1 MVEIVVVSTQ
11 CPYCGGT
18 EPLMRSETSLSDA
31 ALTKQFRGA
40 TVRCIHTGC
49 EKSYA
54 IRKGDLKIRHEKAGT
69 TAA

>member
-31 ALTKQFRGA
+31 AFTKQFRGA
-40 TVRCIHTGC
+40 TIRYIHTGC

-54 IRKGDLKIRHEKAGT
+54 IRKGDLKIRHE
-69 TAA
+69 

>member
-1 MVEIVVVSTQ
+1 MDVVIVSTT

-40 TVRCIHTGC
+40 TIRCIHVGC

-54 IRKGDLKIRHEKAGT
+54 IRKGDLKIRHEAAT
-69 TAA
+69 TAS

>member
-1 MVEIVVVSTQ
+1 MVDIIVVSTT

-18 EPLMRSETSLSDA
+18 EPLMRSETPLTNA

-40 TVRCIHTGC
+40 TIRCIHTGC

-54 IRKGDLKIRHEKAGT
+54 IRKGDLKIRHE
-69 TAA
+69 